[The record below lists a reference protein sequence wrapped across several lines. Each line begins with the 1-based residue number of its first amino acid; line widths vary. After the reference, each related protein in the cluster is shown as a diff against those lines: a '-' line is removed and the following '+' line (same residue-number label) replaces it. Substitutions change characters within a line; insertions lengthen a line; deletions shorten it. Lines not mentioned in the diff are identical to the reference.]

1 MDIQE
6 TIDVN
11 ICEEEKIGYRDI
23 FQQKEYMKIICSNV
37 ISRFGDSIDSLAFT
51 WLVYAVTGSAA
62 WTAII
67 FALNQLPSVILQPF
81 TGPLVENMNKKYTM
95 VLTDLIRGGIVVLLA
110 GLYTSGFVNPLI
122 LAGFTLIISSV
133 EAFCMPASIALIP
146 KVIDKKYYVFGTS
159 VNSTFSNISQL
170 IGLGLA
176 GVIIGVGGIG
186 MAMLIDGGTFF
197 LSAFMTGLV
206 KVWEEKGEKKK
217 LNAGQYFGELKAG
230 FSYVKMKKIV
240 LNFCILGVV
249 VNAITVPINS
259 LQSPMAVE
267 IFGLGSELLSV
278 FGVALIMGMSLGTVA
293 LPYLMKKISV
303 RSIVVGSG
311 ILTGI
316 GYGCFVLGKFTY
328 GKELPSY
335 LLCGG
340 VVLLSGMAISWIS
353 GVVQIQF
360 MKSVEEEYL
369 ARAASIFNAC
379 ACAASP
385 VMSMIVSVLALRL
398 SVSTIFLGAA
408 VCMVIAFI
416 ITGVSRMQME

>member
-6 TIDVN
+6 TVN
-11 ICEEEKIGYRDI
+11 IGEEEKTGYKDI
-23 FQQKEYMKIICSNV
+23 FHQREYMKIICSNV
-37 ISRFGDSIDSLAFT
+37 ISRFGDSIDSIAFT

-81 TGPLVENMNKKYTM
+81 AGALVENMNKKRTM
-95 VLTDLIRGGIVVLLA
+95 ILTDLIRGAVVALLA
-110 GLYTSGFVNPLI
+110 GLYMTGLVNPLI
-122 LAGFTLIISSV
+122 LAGFTLLISSV

-146 KVIDKKYYVFGTS
+146 KVIDKKYYEFGTS
-159 VNSTFSNISQL
+159 MNSTFSNISQL
-170 IGLGLA
+170 VGLGLA
-176 GVIIGVGGIG
+176 GLIIGAGGIG
-186 MAMLIDGGTFF
+186 AAMLIDGGTFF

-206 KVWEEKGEKKK
+206 KVSEKKEEKKT
-217 LNAGQYFGELKAG
+217 LNAGEYFEELKEG
-230 FSYVKMKKIV
+230 FSYVKVKKIV

-278 FGVALIMGMSLGTVA
+278 FGVAFVLGMSIGTVV
-293 LPYLMKKISV
+293 LPYLMRKLPI
-303 RSIVVGSG
+303 RGMVVGAG
-311 ILTGI
+311 ILIGI
-316 GYGCFVLGKFTY
+316 GYGCLVLGKFTY
-328 GKELPSY
+328 GRELPSY

-340 VVLLSGMAISWIS
+340 ITFLMGVAMSWIS
-353 GVVQIQF
+353 GIVNIQF
-360 MKSVEEEYL
+360 VKSVEEEYL

-385 VMSMIVSVLALRL
+385 VISMIISGLAVHL
-398 SVSTIFLGAA
+398 SVSSIFLGAA
-408 VCMVIAFI
+408 VCMVIVFI
-416 ITGVSRMQME
+416 ITGLSRMQME

>member
-6 TIDVN
+6 TVN
-11 ICEEEKIGYRDI
+11 IGEEEKIGYKDI

-37 ISRFGDSIDSLAFT
+37 ISRFGDSIDSIAFT

-81 TGPLVENMNKKYTM
+81 AGALVENMNKKRTM
-95 VLTDLIRGGIVVLLA
+95 ILTDLIRGAVVALLA
-110 GLYTSGFVNPLI
+110 GLYMAGLVNPLI

-133 EAFCMPASIALIP
+133 EAFCVPASVALIP
-146 KVIDKKYYVFGTS
+146 KVIDKKYYEFGTS
-159 VNSTFSNISQL
+159 MNSTFSNISQL

-186 MAMLIDGGTFF
+186 TAMLIDGGTFF

-206 KVWEEKGEKKK
+206 KVKEKKEEKKT
-217 LNAGQYFGELKAG
+217 LNAGQYFEELKEG
-230 FSYVKMKKIV
+230 FSYIKVKKIV

-249 VNAITVPINS
+249 MNAITVPINS
-259 LQSPMAVE
+259 LQSPMTVE

-278 FGVALIMGMSLGTVA
+278 FGVAFILGMSLGTVV
-293 LPYLMKKISV
+293 LPYLMRKLPI
-303 RSIVVGSG
+303 RSMVVGSG
-311 ILTGI
+311 ILIGI
-316 GYGCFVLGKFTY
+316 GYGCLVLGKFTY
-328 GKELPSY
+328 GQELPSY

-340 VVLLSGMAISWIS
+340 ITFLMGIAMSWIS
-353 GVVQIQF
+353 GIVSIQF

-385 VMSMIVSVLALRL
+385 VMSMIISALALRL
-398 SVSTIFLGAA
+398 SVSSIFLGAA
-408 VCMVIAFI
+408 VCMVIVFI
-416 ITGVSRMQME
+416 ITGLSRMQME